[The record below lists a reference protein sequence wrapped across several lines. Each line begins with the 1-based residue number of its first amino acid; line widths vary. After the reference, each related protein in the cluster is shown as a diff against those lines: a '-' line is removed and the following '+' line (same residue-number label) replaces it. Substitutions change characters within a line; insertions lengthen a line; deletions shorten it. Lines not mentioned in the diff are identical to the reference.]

1 MHRRMIGWLLVSL
14 CAGQMSRA
22 QELRLWNRTVQV
34 HGFASQGFVY
44 TDENNWLT
52 MNTSQGSAAMTDM
65 GLNLS
70 SQLTDKFRIGAQVYD
85 RNLGRLGQW
94 HPSLDWALG
103 DYRFTNWFGIR
114 AGKVKTTMGL
124 YNDSQDLD
132 FLHVF
137 ALLPQGVYPTD
148 LRDTTI
154 AHTGGDIYGNV
165 PLHHRLGDISYTAFV
180 GHRSDSIYSGYPY
193 LISQWGVYFH
203 SLGGLQY
210 GGDVRWNTPVKGVL
224 IGTSRMNEEITG
236 KGQVGNPSNASAGLQ
251 PYQVTAKTCWTNQ
264 FYGEYLIQRLRIDAE
279 YRRKVIG
286 VPYGG
291 GSNVT
296 DDVRGWYVAGS
307 YRILRKVQVGTY
319 YSHYTMT
326 NAVAGPIQAVFPA
339 QTDTSVPANHIYDKV
354 ISGRVDLN
362 RFWNVKIE
370 GHFMDG
376 YGTGP
381 YPNGFYP
388 QVNPTGFKPNTN
400 ALILKTGFHF

>member
-1 MHRRMIGWLLVSL
+1 MRRRIVGWVLVGL
-14 CAGQMSRA
+14 WAGQMSWA
-22 QELRLWNRTVQV
+22 QEFTVWNRTVQV

-44 TDENNWLT
+44 TDQNNWLT

-85 RNLGRLGQW
+85 RNLGQLGQW

-165 PLHHRLGDISYTAFV
+165 LLHHHLGDISYTAFV
-180 GHRSDSIYSGYPY
+180 GHRSDSLYSGYPY
-193 LISQWGVYFH
+193 LVTQWEVFFR

-210 GGDVRWNTPVKGVL
+210 GGDVRWNTAVKGL
-224 IGTSRMNEEITG
+224 MIGASRMNQEITG
-236 KGQVGNPSNASAGLQ
+236 KGSFVNLLNPSAGQVPYETSTSA
-251 PYQVTAKTCWTNQ
+251 YWTNQ
-264 FYGEYLIQRLRIDAE
+264 FYGEYRLGKLDLNAE
-279 YRRKVIG
+279 YRRYFNR
-286 VPYGG
+286 VPYSPGAD
-291 GSNVT
+291 T
-296 DDVRGWYVAGS
+296 ETDVRGWYASGS
-307 YRILRKVQVGTY
+307 YRLCRRLEVGSY
-319 YSHYTMT
+319 YSHYVVTDSAT
-326 NAVAGPIQAVFPA
+326 GAAQLILTP
-339 QTDTSVPANHIYDKV
+339 QTDTNLPQNHVYDKV
-354 ISGRVDLN
+354 VAARVDLN
-362 RFWNVKIE
+362 RLVYVKVE

-376 YGTGP
+376 YGIGS
-381 YPNGFYP
+381 YPDGFYP
-388 QVNPTGFKPNTN
+388 QQNQQGFNPNTN